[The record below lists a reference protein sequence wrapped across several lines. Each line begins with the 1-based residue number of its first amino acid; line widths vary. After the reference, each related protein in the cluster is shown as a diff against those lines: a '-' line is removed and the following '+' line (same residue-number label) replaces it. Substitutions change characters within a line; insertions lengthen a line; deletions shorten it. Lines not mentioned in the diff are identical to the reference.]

1 MAKAEVEEKPEVIAK
16 IIQSLEK
23 RRLKREK
30 DRKIE
35 SQLYSDS
42 SMQSPFDRS
51 RMSLKLQPIVGGA
64 SSGQV

>member
-1 MAKAEVEEKPEVIAK
+1 LNSSKKLEVKAEEEEKPEVIAK

-30 DRKIE
+30 DRRIE

-42 SMQSPFDRS
+42 S
-51 RMSLKLQPIVGGA
+51 I
-64 SSGQV
+64 

>member
-1 MAKAEVEEKPEVIAK
+1 VAKAEVEEKPEVIAK

>member
-1 MAKAEVEEKPEVIAK
+1 VEPKPKEEEKPEVIAN

-30 DRKIE
+30 DRRIE

-42 SMQSPFDRS
+42 
-51 RMSLKLQPIVGGA
+51 
-64 SSGQV
+64 

>member
-1 MAKAEVEEKPEVIAK
+1 VAKAEVEEKPEVIAK

-30 DRKIE
+30 DRRIE